1 MQGTKELKNI
11 LDNHRKLISM
21 ISDKVL
27 PIKSILL
34 KDIQDMH
41 SAIEFASHKKGGVKN
56 GQFKTTS

>member
-1 MQGTKELKNI
+1 MNKELKNI

-56 GQFKTTS
+56 GQPKTTF